1 MIAIFALLFRH
12 VYFVHE
18 QISFFSFFSRFS
30 AAFSVFFLYFGWQV
44 KRKGN
49 ENPAGRN
56 ANANTRRIQVA
67 GDVDFGAS
75 FWPYFRRTGLIRSPD
90 RGQPLYSAF
99 LSSRI

>member
-1 MIAIFALLFRH
+1 MLAAVCSGLRLWTWPKVIAIFALLFRP

-18 QISFFSFFSRFS
+18 QISLC
-30 AAFSVFFLYFGWQV
+30 FFLYIFSFIFGILGGGH

-67 GDVDFGAS
+67 GDVDFRAS
-75 FWPYFRRTGLIRSPD
+75 FWPYFS
-90 RGQPLYSAF
+90 
-99 LSSRI
+99 